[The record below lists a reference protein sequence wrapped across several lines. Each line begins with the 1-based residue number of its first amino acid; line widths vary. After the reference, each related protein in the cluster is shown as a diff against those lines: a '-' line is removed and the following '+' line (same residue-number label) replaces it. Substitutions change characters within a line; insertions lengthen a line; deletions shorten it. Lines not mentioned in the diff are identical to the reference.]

1 VFLPADHCLPNQGR
15 EREVTVGQPTI
26 TLDSTQAIT
35 FPSAVP
41 LASLNPFA
49 PVLVP
54 PILVVI
60 LGVNA
65 QQ

>member
-1 VFLPADHCLPNQGR
+1 
-15 EREVTVGQPTI
+15 
-26 TLDSTQAIT
+26 LDSAQAIV

-41 LASLNPFA
+41 LASLNPVA

-54 PILVVI
+54 PILVII